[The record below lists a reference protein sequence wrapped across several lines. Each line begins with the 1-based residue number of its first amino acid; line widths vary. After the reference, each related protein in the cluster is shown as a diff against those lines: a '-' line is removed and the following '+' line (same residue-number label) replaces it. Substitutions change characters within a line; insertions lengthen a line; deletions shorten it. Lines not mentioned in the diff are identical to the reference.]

1 MKVIQDGRNRGN
13 HEVLMAAEHHLEDHR
28 AAVGVHHHCHLLG
41 LEGGV
46 LLTQL
51 HHSLEREELVNL
63 RKEQVRSN

>member
-1 MKVIQDGRNRGN
+1 
-13 HEVLMAAEHHLEDHR
+13 MAAEHHLEDHR

-51 HHSLEREELVNL
+51 HHSLEREELYNL
-63 RKEQVRSN
+63 RKEQVRNE